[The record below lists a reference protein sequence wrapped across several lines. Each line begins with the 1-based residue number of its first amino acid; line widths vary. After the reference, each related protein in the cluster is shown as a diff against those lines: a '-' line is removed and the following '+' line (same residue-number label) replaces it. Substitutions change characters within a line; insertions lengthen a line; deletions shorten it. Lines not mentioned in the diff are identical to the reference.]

1 MVNIQMDN
9 GSVISKEKI
18 DKLAGFI
25 IDKFAEEKM
34 SVDEAMVILD
44 NVRDLLG
51 EFSLVQSYK
60 FLSSMSCNE

>member
-1 MVNIQMDN
+1 MDN